1 MEPESPQ
8 FKWTNFDFNM
18 EIHVAGDFL
27 YEGIYLIDR
36 LSQLRYEDDY
46 FLFLYDIAVGIER
59 LEKIA
64 YLLLALK
71 DKELNP
77 TTNWDNHK
85 HHLLFELIN
94 SHTTLKL
101 GKREMAFIHLLS
113 EFYNKGRYDRFKY
126 VDEIDNNKPT
136 KDKDLFLKFFEK
148 HLNVLPVNF
157 IGQERTV
164 ILTQDLKDA
173 IGEIVR
179 GIVIPIYEIIRETA
193 YALRLFT
200 YEIRYGSKAYKLF
213 IEQQFSFKNENTT
226 KREVILKLINQK
238 YEHDEYLDKI
248 YQVQSLDL
256 QQHTPDCYIN
266 YLMNFQDYPEIKD
279 EVNQIYEDD
288 ELVNRASEIAFIGE
302 KFEYPEQDEEDD
314 SDEINIARFN
324 VEKLF
329 EEKIFK
335 NGNRR
340 IFIRSLNEEEIK
352 LLCNILSIFKYKYN
366 GQYFYLVVEK
376 GMLNRLQSPGQIKEK
391 LLRFIQ
397 DEIHDCA
404 LSREY
409 RNAFLKKWQSLIPI
423 SLVKYGCPLMDT
435 NSKLDHEVA
444 MCVDIR
450 YRNSYHKECLIN
462 YLKHNGFSYIHP
474 QKSDYGYYYKKRTG
488 NEYVVIDIV
497 EFDDIKAQYIFDLLV
512 VKCSNK
518 RKYPIIGGSDDRII
532 VLGFNIFK
540 HKAIIDDLFLEK

>member
-1 MEPESPQ
+1 MELESPQ

-18 EIHVAGDFL
+18 DIHVAGDFL

-46 FLFLYDIAVGIER
+46 FLFLYNIAVGVER
-59 LEKIA
+59 LEKVA
-64 YLLLALK
+64 YLLLAFK

-77 TTNWDNHK
+77 TTNWGNHK
-85 HHLLFELIN
+85 HHHLFELIN
-94 SHTTLKL
+94 NHTTLKL
-101 GKREMAFIHLLS
+101 GKREMAFVHLLS

-126 VDEIDNNKPT
+126 AGEIDNNKPT
-136 KDKDLFLKFFEK
+136 KDKDLFLNFLEK
-148 HLNVLPVNF
+148 HLNVIPVNF
-157 IGQERTV
+157 ISQEKTV
-164 ILTQDLKDA
+164 ILTPDLKDA

-193 YALRLFT
+193 YELRLFT
-200 YEIRYGSKAYKLF
+200 YEIRYGAKAYKIF
-213 IEQQFSFKNENTT
+213 IEQQFSFNKENTT
-226 KREVILKLINQK
+226 KREVILKLINQR
-238 YEHDEYLDKI
+238 YERDEYLDKI
-248 YQVQSLDL
+248 YQVQPLNL
-256 QQHTPDCYIN
+256 QQHTPDSYIN

-302 KFEYPEQDEEDD
+302 KFEYPEQDEDDD

-340 IFIRSLNEEEIK
+340 IFIRSLNEEDIK
-352 LLCNILSIFKYKYN
+352 QLCNILSIFKYKYEN
-366 GQYFYLVVEK
+366 QYFYLIAEEGK
-376 GMLNRLQSPGQIKEK
+376 LNRLHGPGQIKEK
-391 LLRFIQ
+391 LLGFIQ

-423 SLVKYGCPLMDT
+423 SLVKYCCPLIDSD
-435 NSKLDHEVA
+435 NKLDHKVA

-450 YRNSYHKECLIN
+450 YRNSYCKEYLID
-462 YLKHNGFSYIHP
+462 YLKHKGFSYIQP
-474 QKSDYGYYYKKRTG
+474 SKSNYGYYYKKRTD

-497 EFDDIKAQYIFDLLV
+497 KIDDIKAQYIFDLLLV
-512 VKCSNK
+512 HCNNNS
-518 RKYPIIGGSDDRII
+518 KYPIIGSSGERII
-532 VLGFNIFK
+532 VSEFNIFK
-540 HKAIIDDLFLEK
+540 DRAIIDDLLPKE

>member
-1 MEPESPQ
+1 MEPSSSQ

-18 EIHVAGDFL
+18 EIHIAGDFL

-36 LSQLRYEDDY
+36 LPQLRYEDDY
-46 FLFLYDIAVGIER
+46 FIFLYDISVGIER

-64 YLLLALK
+64 YLLLALN
-71 DKELNP
+71 DGELNP
-77 TTNWDNHK
+77 TTNWDKHNH
-85 HHLLFELIN
+85 HRLIELIN
-94 SHTTLKL
+94 NHTLLKL
-101 GKREMAFIHLLS
+101 REKESAFVHLLS

-126 VDEIDNNKPT
+126 IVEINNNKST
-136 KDKDLFLKFFEK
+136 KDKDLFLNFLKK
-148 HLNVLPVNF
+148 HLKILPVSF
-157 IGQERTV
+157 IGQERTI

-256 QQHTPDCYIN
+256 HQHTPDSYIN
-266 YLMNFQDYPEIKD
+266 YLMNFQGYPEIKD

-288 ELVNRASEIAFIGE
+288 KLVNRASEIAFIGDE
-302 KFEYPEQDEEDD
+302 FDYPEQDEEDD
-314 SDEINIARFN
+314 LGEINIARFN

-329 EEKIFK
+329 EEKVFK
-335 NGNRR
+335 NGSRK
-340 IFIRSLNEEEIK
+340 ISIRSLNEEEIK
-352 LLCNILSIFKYKYN
+352 QLCNILSIFKYKYEN
-366 GQYFYLVVEK
+366 QYFYLIAEEGK
-376 GMLNRLQSPGQIKEK
+376 LNRLQGPGQIKEK

-397 DEIHDCA
+397 NEIHDCA

-423 SLVKYGCPLMDT
+423 SLVKYGCPLMDS

-474 QKSDYGYYYKKRTG
+474 PKSDYGYYYKKRID

-497 EFDDIKAQYIFDLLV
+497 KFDDIKAQYIFDLLIV
-512 VKCSNK
+512 HCNNN
-518 RKYPIIGGSDDRII
+518 RKYPIIGSSGERII
-532 VLGFNIFK
+532 VSEFNIFK
-540 HKAIIDDLFLEK
+540 DRAIIEDLLPTE